1 MLSVAVANDDEEGR
15 ERLLVLSD
23 IKSYLNPSRI
33 PPDMP
38 VPFHTIPFKFT
49 KKMDGSALVALGWA
63 DLQMIPW
70 LRWLLLEGLGHLK
83 PEQDFQTS
91 ASFAKTVLPVI
102 SKQWDGLSPSSK
114 TSVIELLTPR
124 TVMPT
129 KMGLKKPAESYFPS
143 VNLFD
148 DLPVI
153 SNLQSVKEKFLL
165 ALGVSLS

>member
-1 MLSVAVANDDEEGR
+1 MHA
-15 ERLLVLSD
+15 
-23 IKSYLNPSRI
+23 
-33 PPDMP
+33 
-38 VPFHTIPFKFT
+38 
-49 KKMDGSALVALGWA
+49 SALIALGWA

-70 LRWLLLEGLGHLK
+70 LRWLLLEGRGHLK

-91 ASFAKTVLPVI
+91 ASFAKTILPVI

-124 TVMPT
+124 TVIPT
-129 KMGLKKPAESYFPS
+129 KIGLKKPAESYFPS

-165 ALGVSLS
+165 ALGVGLSLEFLVLS